1 MKNTLSLAVLAL
13 SLTFTTVAAAETD
26 LEAIQ
31 ACLVHF
37 KTHPFDAKAPAF
49 QTLSTGV
56 KVFGIGSSTNDLTN
70 TETPKLVLIKTNV
83 TVMSKNKLQ
92 LMNPNGWYCLKGQ
105 VSVLGKTEIHL
116 NCKSKIASSTDGV
129 NVLGGSNTE
138 NGVTVLGSS
147 KIVREGCAAK

>member
-1 MKNTLSLAVLAL
+1 MKISISLAVLAL

-31 ACLVHF
+31 ACLAHF
-37 KTHPFDAKAPAF
+37 KSHPFDAKAPSF

-56 KVFGIGSSTNDLTN
+56 KVFGIGNSTNDLAN
-70 TETPKLVLIKTNV
+70 TETPKLMLIKTNV

-92 LMNPNGWYCLKGQ
+92 LKNPNGWYCLKGQ

-147 KIVREGCAAK
+147 KIVRQGCTK